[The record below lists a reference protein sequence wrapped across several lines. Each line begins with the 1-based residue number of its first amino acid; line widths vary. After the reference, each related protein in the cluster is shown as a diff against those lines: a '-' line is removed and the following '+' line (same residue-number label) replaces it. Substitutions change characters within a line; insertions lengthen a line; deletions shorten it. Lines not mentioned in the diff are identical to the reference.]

1 MFQTMKQL
9 FAPTNKD
16 LRGRILFTLGA
27 LMIFIIGTY
36 IQVPGTG
43 DIKAGLGFL
52 DMINVMGGGALSKFS
67 IFALGVSPYIT
78 ASIIIQLLQMDIIP
92 YFSELKDQGPV
103 GRQKINQI
111 TRWVGIAF
119 AFVEGFAFAY
129 GFLGSVMNNPTVK
142 DYMYVATIMTA
153 GTAFLLWLGDQ
164 ITQKGIG
171 NGVSLIIMAGIISTL
186 PTTFSDAFKGL
197 ILSGENALWLGI
209 LLFVVF
215 VIVYF
220 LILIGVIFVEQAER
234 KIPIQYANKSTSIY
248 SNQSFMPIKVNT
260 AGVIP
265 VIFASSLLAIPA
277 TIAQFVKN
285 EGFKNFVNNY
295 LTYTKPVGFILFVV
309 LIFFFAYFYTFIQ
322 LKPEDMAKN
331 LKENGG
337 FIPGVRPGKDTEQYI
352 TKILSKLTI
361 IGGVFLV
368 VISGLPI
375 LFSNIS
381 ALFSNFS
388 ELSANVTI
396 GGTSLLIVVGVAL
409 ETYKQLEGSLVSR
422 NYKKGYSRRR

>member
-27 LMIFIIGTY
+27 LMIFIIGTGV
-36 IQVPGTG
+36 QVPGTA
-43 DIKAGLGFL
+43 DVTVNLGFL
-52 DMINVMGGGALSKFS
+52 ELINVMGGGALKQFS
-67 IFALGVSPYIT
+67 IFALGVMPYIT
-78 ASIIIQLLQMDIIP
+78 ASIIVQLLQMDIFP

-111 TRWVGIAF
+111 TRYMGIIF
-119 AFVEGFAFAY
+119 AFIDGFAFSYA
-129 GFLGSVMNNPTVK
+129 FLGSVKSTI
-142 DYMYVATIMTA
+142 DYLYVATVLTA

-164 ITQKGIG
+164 VTQKGIG
-171 NGVSLIIMAGIISTL
+171 NGISLIIMAGIIATL
-186 PTTFSDAFKGL
+186 PNMFITAFKSL
-197 ILSGENALWLGI
+197 IGVSSIPMWLGI
-209 LLFVVF
+209 LLFALF

-220 LILIGVIFVEQAER
+220 LIIIGVIFVEQAER
-234 KIPIQYANKSTSIY
+234 RIPIQYANKTTSVY

-277 TIAQFVKN
+277 TIAQFIKK
-285 EGFKNFVNNY
+285 EGFTNFVNNY
-295 LTYTKPVGFILFVV
+295 LTYTKPMGFIIFVV

-322 LKPEDMAKN
+322 LKPEDLAKN

-337 FIPGVRPGKDTEQYI
+337 FIPGVRPGKDTEDYI
-352 TKILSKLTI
+352 SKILSKLTI

-368 VISGLPI
+368 IIAGLPI
-375 LFSNIS
+375 LFSN
-381 ALFSNFS
+381 
-388 ELSANVTI
+388 LSKLPATVTI

-422 NYKKGYSRRR
+422 NYKKGYSRR